1 MTDPVRPLS
10 AELFQQ
16 PSACAAVGEQAGRLG
31 GRRRVPVA
39 RPDGTDHAERI
50 ERLLTEHGPEPRAV
64 DAGMHQAHDWSGA
77 PLFVLQV
84 CGLHDPPP
92 HNPSECNWN
101 ESISSTI
108 RFVNG
113 NVKASRAYH
122 SPLRAEQADQT
133 RQRVL
138 VAASTLFLTRGY
150 AGTTVKGV
158 AEAAGVSPDTIYASL
173 GGKKGLLEGVWAMAV
188 AGPNDPDRRSQQDRI
203 QAFAALPDPR
213 ERLRRLVGLSCE
225 TLGRAS
231 PIHAVLRAA
240 ADGHPFA
247 ADLQQ
252 RMLASR
258 LDTQSR
264 NLRTVLGDAL
274 RPGLEF
280 DVAAEH
286 YSALLSPE
294 LFHLLTVARSWA
306 PDQFEAWVAD
316 TLTREFLAT

>member
-1 MTDPVRPLS
+1 MS
-10 AELFQQ
+10 
-16 PSACAAVGEQAGRLG
+16 
-31 GRRRVPVA
+31 
-39 RPDGTDHAERI
+39 GTILR
-50 ERLLTEHGPEPRAV
+50 
-64 DAGMHQAHDWSGA
+64 MSGK
-77 PLFVLQV
+77 
-84 CGLHDPPP
+84 
-92 HNPSECNWN
+92 
-101 ESISSTI
+101 
-108 RFVNG
+108 
-113 NVKASRAYH
+113 VKAPRTYH

-138 VAASTLFLTRGY
+138 AAARTLFLTRGY

-158 AEAAGVSPDTIYASL
+158 AGAAGVSPDTIYASL
-173 GGKKGLLEGVWAMAV
+173 GGKKGLLEGVWTMAV
-188 AGPNDPDRRSQQDRI
+188 TGPNDPDRSAQQERI
-203 QAFAALPDPR
+203 RGFAALPDPG

-247 ADLQQ
+247 ADLQE

-294 LFHLLTVARSWA
+294 LFHLLTVTRTWA
-306 PDQFEAWVAD
+306 PDQYESWVAD
-316 TLTREFLAT
+316 TLTREFLDRG

>member
-1 MTDPVRPLS
+1 MS
-10 AELFQQ
+10 
-16 PSACAAVGEQAGRLG
+16 
-31 GRRRVPVA
+31 
-39 RPDGTDHAERI
+39 GTILR
-50 ERLLTEHGPEPRAV
+50 
-64 DAGMHQAHDWSGA
+64 MS
-77 PLFVLQV
+77 
-84 CGLHDPPP
+84 
-92 HNPSECNWN
+92 
-101 ESISSTI
+101 
-108 RFVNG
+108 G

-138 VAASTLFLTRGY
+138 AAARTLFLTRGY
-150 AGTTVKGV
+150 AGTTVKSV

-188 AGPNDPDRRSQQDRI
+188 TGPNDPDRRVQQDRVHG
-203 QAFAALPDPR
+203 FAAFPDPR

-247 ADLQQ
+247 AALQE

-264 NLRTVLGDAL
+264 NLRIVLGDAL

-294 LFHLLTVARSWA
+294 LFHLLTVTRAWA
-306 PDQFEAWVAD
+306 PDQFENWVAD
-316 TLTREFLAT
+316 TLTREFLA

>member
-1 MTDPVRPLS
+1 M
-10 AELFQQ
+10 
-16 PSACAAVGEQAGRLG
+16 LG
-31 GRRRVPVA
+31 
-39 RPDGTDHAERI
+39 TI
-50 ERLLTEHGPEPRAV
+50 LLV
-64 DAGMHQAHDWSGA
+64 SG
-77 PLFVLQV
+77 
-84 CGLHDPPP
+84 H
-92 HNPSECNWN
+92 
-101 ESISSTI
+101 
-108 RFVNG
+108 
-113 NVKASRAYH
+113 VKIPRAYH

-138 VAASTLFLTRGY
+138 AAASTLFLTRGY

-173 GGKKGLLEGVWAMAV
+173 GGKKGLLESVWAMAV
-188 AGPNDPDRRSQQDRI
+188 TGPNDPDRRAQQDRI
-203 QAFAALPDPR
+203 RSFAALPDPR

-247 ADLQQ
+247 ADLQE

-264 NLRTVLGDAL
+264 NLRVVLGDAL
-274 RPGLEF
+274 RPGLGF

-294 LFHLLTVARSWA
+294 LFHLLTVTRAWA
-306 PDQFEAWVAD
+306 PDQYESWVAD
-316 TLTREFLAT
+316 TLTREFLDRD